1 MIHRTHR
8 EVRKSYQCFWT
19 WDIIILAYSWFSNI
33 FVVFFFHKTFYL
45 IHREFPHRTVYVKSL
60 VLRWLNWR
68 KINRR
73 LRIAIKLFFTRKHL
87 RLWVQPTH
95 KNFTKISRIRFA
107 GIPTKIF
114 ISWESASITEL
125 VSPIRKPYFTKKPQQ
140 AVTSTGNN
148 STDEKPQQ
156 EKTRNSA

>member
-1 MIHRTHR
+1 MIISF
-8 EVRKSYQCFWT
+8 E
-19 WDIIILAYSWFSNI
+19 YSWI
-33 FVVFFFHKTFYL
+33 FMIFLHFGSFFIEHFTWFIVNMYFASKTQF
-45 IHREFPHRTVYVKSL
+45 
-60 VLRWLNWR
+60 

-87 RLWVQPTH
+87 RIWVQPTH
-95 KNFTKISRIRFA
+95 KNFTKISRIGFA

-125 VSPIRKPYFTKKPQQ
+125 VSPIRKPCSTKKPQQ
-140 AVTSTGNN
+140 AITSTGNN

-156 EKTRNSA
+156 EETSESSLSLHSQHSCHGYYEIVFLHKY